1 MKCAKCGSELPEGTK
16 QCPKCV
22 AFNEFVDNQGTPQ
35 KPKPTVYIA
44 IALGV
49 VIVLA
54 LVVTVIASM
63 SKKNVATAPAPS
75 PKPPTDVVTAPK
87 PNPSGG
93 NVVTA
98 PQPTPAPTVPS
109 LPGATKPKPP
119 ADVVDYLNFVKRVEE
134 HRQMLL
140 KDTTDALTLA
150 GTTQA
155 QGLLRLIDMASDP
168 NGKEAQDPLF
178 EVRNEL
184 NRQYKNWLST
194 LEYFDKKPAPME
206 CREFSGAYRNVL
218 YRETMAIGTIA
229 VSFNKVDITNPNDLQ
244 RLLSALKKMKR
255 DPSIQRKIDEAA
267 DLADAKLTQLVS
279 RYDMKKPFDVP
290 REQGTSG
297 SIMGF

>member
-1 MKCAKCGSELPEGTK
+1 MKCAKCGSDLPEGAR
-16 QCPKCV
+16 QCPKCGT
-22 AFNEFVDNQGTPQ
+22 FNEFVDKQEAPQ

-44 IALGV
+44 IALGA
-49 VIVLA
+49 VIALA

-63 SKKNVATAPAPS
+63 GKKNVATAPAPS

-87 PNPSGG
+87 PNPPGG

-98 PQPTPAPTVPS
+98 PQPAPAPTVPS
-109 LPGATKPKPP
+109 LPSTTKPKPP

-150 GTTQA
+150 GTDQA
-155 QGLLRLIDMASDP
+155 QSLLKLIDMASDP
-168 NGKEAQDPLF
+168 DGKEAQDPLF
-178 EVRNEL
+178 DTKNEL

-218 YRETMAIGTIA
+218 YRETMAIGAIA

-244 RLLSALKKMKR
+244 QLLSALKKMKR

-267 DLADAKLTQLVS
+267 DFADAKLTQLVS
-279 RYDMKKPFDVP
+279 RYDMEKPFDVP

>member
-1 MKCAKCGSELPEGTK
+1 MKCAKCGSELPKVTK
-16 QCPKCV
+16 QCPKCG
-22 AFNEFVDNQGTPQ
+22 ALNEFVDNQGTQ
-35 KPKPTVYIA
+35 HKPKPTVYIA
-44 IALGV
+44 IALGL
-49 VIVLA
+49 VIALA

-63 SKKNVATAPAPS
+63 GKKNVATAPAPS

-87 PNPSGG
+87 PNPPEG

-98 PQPTPAPTVPS
+98 PQPAPAPTVPS
-109 LPGATKPKPP
+109 LPSTTKPKPP